1 MLDGALGIGG
11 SSTHVNGDLKLLA
24 ARLKIPIQKPFEKL
38 SKKAQEALSDGLI
51 ATLDQYYEQ
60 IDVSEGAREWLL
72 QYQSASTCPD
82 CHGKRLKPSSLA
94 VKVKGVGIAELTGL
108 SVTRAQETVKK
119 WKLAGREEQIGKRPV
134 DEVRNRL
141 EFLVGVGLGYLSLQ
155 RSAATLSGGEAQR
168 IRLAT
173 QIGSKL
179 RGVLYVLDEPSIGL
193 HSRDNDRLLDSL
205 QSLRDLGNT
214 VLVVEHDAETIE
226 RADYVIDLGP
236 GAGRLGGELVA
247 QGTPKQIEEN
257 ADSLTG
263 QYLAGTRVIALCQPI
278 GACRASGGS
287 PFKARRNTTSRT
299 LTWSF
304 P

>member
-1 MLDGALGIGG
+1 
-11 SSTHVNGDLKLLA
+11 
-24 ARLKIPIQKPFEKL
+24 
-38 SKKAQEALSDGLI
+38 
-51 ATLDQYYEQ
+51 
-60 IDVSEGAREWLL
+60 
-72 QYQSASTCPD
+72 
-82 CHGKRLKPSSLA
+82 KPSSLG

-108 SVTRAQETVKK
+108 SVTRALETVKK
-119 WKLAGREEQIGKRPV
+119 WKLEGRELQIGKRPV

-141 EFLVGVGLGYLSLQ
+141 EFLVGVGLGYLSLE

-247 QGTPKQIEEN
+247 QGSPAQVMQ
-257 ADSLTG
+257 APRSLTG
-263 QYLAGTRVIALCQPI
+263 EYLSGKTALRPPAI
-278 GACRASGGS
+278 RRSGNGSKITVRGA
-287 PFKARRNTTSRT
+287 
-299 LTWSF
+299 
-304 P
+304 